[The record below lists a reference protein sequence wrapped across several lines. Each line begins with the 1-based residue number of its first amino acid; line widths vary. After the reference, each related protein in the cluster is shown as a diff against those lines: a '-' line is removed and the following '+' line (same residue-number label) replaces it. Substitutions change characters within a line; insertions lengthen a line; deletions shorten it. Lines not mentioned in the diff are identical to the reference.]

1 MCTSFFTQQMCTT
14 AAAAGAGCWWTRCF
28 PVSIFQ
34 LLQPG
39 DGEIHKQPICWI
51 LIEPL
56 MLGPGPVSMAV
67 LSQHCAECSPEEHDD
82 IIPIFSQ
89 KFSLH
94 FSSFQTSFPQGN
106 SPGHPT
112 LSFCLQVSVDTSFTA
127 TFEGFLAPTATP
139 FLPSIS
145 PSFSG
150 ICHLWLS
157 GSFSNPSF
165 SPCLPRRCTFVPA
178 AYCLQ
183 LLSPLGT
190 HLRPKYSPALSPFS
204 MSRGA
209 TQRAL
214 IFQHISYELAFNY
227 Y

>member
-1 MCTSFFTQQMCTT
+1 MDKMFPCVNLPVTPARRWGNPQT
-14 AAAAGAGCWWTRCF
+14 AHLLDPDWAFDTGSRACLHGSLVSALCWVLTKGTRWHYSHIF
-28 PVSIFQ
+28 PEIF
-34 LLQPG
+34 LT
-39 DGEIHKQPICWI
+39 
-51 LIEPL
+51 
-56 MLGPGPVSMAV
+56 
-67 LSQHCAECSPEEHDD
+67 
-82 IIPIFSQ
+82 
-89 KFSLH
+89 

-112 LSFCLQVSVDTSFTA
+112 LSFHLQVSVDTSFTA
-127 TFEGFLAPTATP
+127 TFEGFLAPTAMP

-150 ICHLWLS
+150 ICHLCLS

-165 SPCLPRRCTFVPA
+165 SPCLPRRCTLVPA

-190 HLRPKYSPALSPFS
+190 HLRPKYSPALSPCS
-204 MSRGA
+204 TSGGA
-209 TQRAL
+209 TRRAL